1 MLVRIG
7 AFRRGRDRDEER
19 HPRLE
24 RSKRRADPTELPL
37 GAETASA
44 ADYDRSNV
52 PEKLETQVDHLAAV
66 LIDLNMPCGPGGYE
80 RTQSEHRGPLTK
92 GCLRMTW

>member
-66 LIDLNMPCGPGGYE
+66 LIDLNMPCG
-80 RTQSEHRGPLTK
+80 RADTNGPRASIADCSPK
-92 GCLRMTW
+92 VASG